1 MRFRFSPLKIF
12 FFVLALGVSIWA
24 VRAWSAAMTRMNAA
38 NSEMAGLDKWIVG
51 TYLDLIRSQDVDK
64 PASNDPSTV
73 QFTIDRGSSIVEIG
87 QELERSGLV
96 EDGELF
102 RSYVRLN
109 GIGEKIQAGRFTL
122 RKNMSIREVATVL
135 QRAQFKEITV
145 TIPEGRRLEEVAE
158 LLEQQAGVSA
168 SEFQRLARLQAP
180 NFNPDYPFLKD
191 LPEGATLEGFL
202 FPDTYRLPENP
213 TAQDVLLRMLDN
225 FGQKAAPVLDA
236 LSAQG
241 RSTREALIV
250 ASIVEREAVLA
261 DERPM
266 IASLYLNRL
275 KIGMPLQADPTV
287 QYAMGYDTAQ
297 QKWWRQITQEDYRF
311 EGSNAA
317 YNTYVNPTL
326 PPGPIASPGLGSIQA
341 VASPAQ
347 SEFVFMV
354 ACANGGG
361 AHQFSVTY
369 AEQLANFANCQ

>member
-1 MRFRFSPLKIF
+1 MQFRFSPLKIF
-12 FFVLALGVSIWA
+12 FFVLALGVCVWA
-24 VRAWSAAMTRMNAA
+24 AREWRAAMVRMNSAS
-38 NSEMAGLDKWIVG
+38 SEMAGLDKWIVG
-51 TYLDLIRSQDVDK
+51 MYLDLIRSQDVDK

-73 QFTIDRGSSIVEIG
+73 QFTINRGATVVEIA
-87 QELERSGLV
+87 QELERQKLV

-102 RSYVRLN
+102 RSYIRLN
-109 GIGEKIQAGRFTL
+109 GLGQKIQAGRFTL
-122 RKNMSIREVATVL
+122 RRNMSIREVATAL

-158 LLEQQAGVSA
+158 LLEEKAGVSA

-180 NFNPDYPFLKD
+180 NFKPDYPFLKD

-225 FGQKAAPVLDA
+225 FGQKAAPILDR
-236 LSAQG
+236 LNAQG
-241 RSTREALIV
+241 RSPREALIV
-250 ASIVEREAVLA
+250 ASIVEREAVLP
-261 DERPM
+261 DERPL

-287 QYAMGYDTAQ
+287 QYAMGYDTEQ
-297 QKWWRQITQEDYRF
+297 QKWWRQITQDDYRF

-341 VASPAQ
+341 VVAPAQ
-347 SEFVFMV
+347 TEYVFMV
-354 ACANGGG
+354 ACPNGGG

-369 AEQLANFANCQ
+369 AEQLANFAKCQ